1 MGFSEGLGRLPLAPG
16 DGIVKRFGHD
26 AGRVVPTGLL
36 TRWIVAMKGPDVSKM
51 DILLV
56 RHGESEGNAQ
66 ERMQGRS
73 DFPLTARGR
82 DQAQRLSAF
91 LEVHGV
97 VWERLYASPL
107 GRAWGTAEIL
117 AGDRAGTPHVE
128 PALREIDAGALEGLT
143 FEDIAARFPSYA
155 ARKVNE
161 LGDFSEFGG
170 EGHDSVQARAKALY
184 RKLETEHRA
193 SSDRIV
199 LVGHGGFN
207 YQLLKMLIC
216 EPVPR
221 VCIVRMGNCTAT
233 LVRMRERRGT
243 YMGEVVWH
251 VPVELMGGASGE
263 GAARI
268 FR

>member
-1 MGFSEGLGRLPLAPG
+1 
-16 DGIVKRFGHD
+16 
-26 AGRVVPTGLL
+26 
-36 TRWIVAMKGPDVSKM
+36 M

-82 DQAQRLSAF
+82 EQAQKLSAW
-91 LEVHGV
+91 LEAHGV
-97 VWERLYASPL
+97 GWERLYASPL
-107 GRAWGTAEIL
+107 RRAWATAEIL
-117 AGDRAGTPHVE
+117 AGDRGGTPHAE
-128 PALREIDAGALEGLT
+128 PDLREVFAGELEGLT
-143 FEDIAARFPSYA
+143 FEDIARRFPRYA

-170 EGHDSVQARAKALY
+170 ESYESVQARAREFYTKIEA
-184 RKLETEHRA
+184 EHRA
-193 SSDRIV
+193 SADRVALI
-199 LVGHGGFN
+199 GHGGFN
-207 YQLLKMLIC
+207 YQLLKMLVC

-221 VCIVRMGNCTAT
+221 VCIVRMGNCSAT
-233 LVRMRERRGT
+233 LVRLRERRGT
-243 YMGEVVWH
+243 YMGELVWH

>member
-1 MGFSEGLGRLPLAPG
+1 MRSARAAL
-16 DGIVKRFGHD
+16 
-26 AGRVVPTGLL
+26 GLL
-36 TRWIVAMKGPDVSKM
+36 ARRIVAMKVAGRFEM

-73 DFPLTARGR
+73 DFRLTARGR
-82 DQAQRLSAF
+82 EQAQRLSAF
-91 LEVHGV
+91 LETHNV
-97 VWERLYASPL
+97 VWEHLYASPL
-107 GRAWGTAEIL
+107 SRAWETAEVL
-117 AGDRAGTPHVE
+117 AGDRGGTPHVE

-143 FEDIAARFPSYA
+143 FEEIAQRFPNYA
-155 ARKVNE
+155 ERKLNQ

-170 EGHDSVQARAKALY
+170 EGYESVQARAKELY
-184 RKLETEHRA
+184 RRLEAAHRA
-193 SSDRIV
+193 ASDRIA

-207 YQLLKMLIC
+207 YQLLKMLVC

-233 LVRMRERRGT
+233 LVRMRERRKT
-243 YMGEVVWH
+243 FMGEIVWH
-251 VPVELMGGASGE
+251 VPVELMGGTSGE
-263 GAARI
+263 GAGRI

>member
-1 MGFSEGLGRLPLAPG
+1 
-16 DGIVKRFGHD
+16 
-26 AGRVVPTGLL
+26 
-36 TRWIVAMKGPDVSKM
+36 M

-82 DQAQRLSAF
+82 EQAQRLSAF
-91 LEVHGV
+91 LHAHGI

-107 GRAWGTAEIL
+107 RRAWGTAEIL
-117 AGDRAGTPHVE
+117 ADDRGVTPHVE
-128 PALREIDAGALEGLT
+128 PALREIDAGGLEGLT
-143 FEDIAARFPSYA
+143 FEDINARYPHYA
-155 ARKVNE
+155 TRKVNE
-161 LGDFSEFGG
+161 LGDFAEFGG
-170 EGHDSVQARAKALY
+170 EGYESVQARARELY
-184 RKLETEHRA
+184 MRLEADHRA
-193 SSDRIV
+193 SSDRIA

-207 YQLLKMLIC
+207 YQLLKMLVC
-216 EPVPR
+216 VPVPR

-243 YMGEVVWH
+243 YMGELVWH
-251 VPVELMGGASGE
+251 VPVELMGGTSGE
-263 GAARI
+263 GAARL